1 MKGKIFLI
9 FLVFSLLIMS
19 PITIGAD
26 GEINNPEDNPNSELK
41 ADDNKNQENTETTN
55 ANSSSEDLNKVI
67 DGVQKQ
73 DINDDEN
80 NESNSDKQ
88 DINDDENNESNSDK
102 QIWKMVLMNLI
113 QQR

>member
-26 GEINNPEDNPNSELK
+26 GEINNSEDNPNSELNE
-41 ADDNKNQENTETTN
+41 DNNNQENTETTN

-67 DGVQKQ
+67 DEV
-73 DINDDEN
+73 
-80 NESNSDKQ
+80 
-88 DINDDENNESNSDK
+88 
-102 QIWKMVLMNLI
+102 
-113 QQR
+113 